1 MADQPLRYEDFN
13 LEMTDLQEDG
23 TFTVRVIGQT
33 PGGEMRADE
42 AESATYDADAL
53 SMLLRKLEARRL
65 KEDEVIELGEALAQM
80 MLPGR
85 VGELFDDSL
94 KAVANAG
101 KGLRVRL
108 RTEPLDLAALPWEY
122 VYQQKTPGEKVGQDF
137 LALQDNVSITR
148 YETTGAP
155 LPAFAGKE
163 KLRIVAALASPLD
176 QDILE
181 LEKDKKAI
189 QAAVAELE
197 SHLDDG
203 QGAIESVVLEQTT
216 RAALLN
222 ALDSADIFHFS
233 GHGIFEGTEL
243 SPEGKLLKKGRII
256 LETENAESDRFESG
270 QLATVLRGAGVRMV
284 VLGACESAAR
294 DEGGAWTGVAPA
306 LVREEVPAVVAMQ
319 FKVLDKN
326 AALFIAHLYTRVLGG
341 YSIDEAVAH
350 GRRAI
355 FVHSDKGAAER
366 DWGVPVIYLRAPDG
380 ILFPLPEAPED
391 EAAAPGVVPATVR
404 VQRRLGTVRGTAI
417 GVKVEEMLGGVIEV
431 DSETDVVEAG
441 GQDIGVSIG
450 RMGGDPRTQPSRPE
464 PSEPD
469 DDEND

>member
-1 MADQPLRYEDFN
+1 MADQPLTYEDFN

-23 TFTVRVIGQT
+23 TFTVRVLGQT

-42 AESATYDADAL
+42 AETASYDADAL
-53 SMLLRKLEARRL
+53 KMLLRKLEARRL
-65 KEDEVIELGEALAQM
+65 KEAELIELGEALAEM

-94 KAVANAG
+94 KAVSGDG

-108 RTEPLDLAALPWEY
+108 RVEPLTLAALPWEY
-122 VYQQKTPGEKVGQDF
+122 IYQQKTAGEKVGQDF
-137 LALQDNVSITR
+137 LALRNVSITR

-155 LPAFAGKE
+155 LQPLEGRE

-176 QDILE
+176 QDILD

-197 SHLDDG
+197 SHLGEG
-203 QGAIESVVLEQTT
+203 QDAIESAVLEQTT
-216 RAALLN
+216 REALLE
-222 ALDSADIFHFS
+222 ALESADIFHFS

-243 SPEGKLLKKGRII
+243 TPEGKLLKKGRII
-256 LETENAESDRFESG
+256 LETEEAESDRFESG
-270 QLATVLRGAGVRMV
+270 QLATVLRGAGVRLV

-326 AALFIAHLYTRVLGG
+326 AARFIAYLYTRVLGG
-341 YSIDEAVAH
+341 YSIDEAVADA
-350 GRRAI
+350 RRAI

-366 DWGVPVIYLRAPDG
+366 DWGVPVIYLRAKDG

-391 EAAAPGVVPATVR
+391 EAAAPAALPPSVR
-404 VQRRLGTVRGTAI
+404 VQRRLGAVRGEAI
-417 GVKVEEMLGGVIEV
+417 GVKVEEMLGGSVELEEEIEI
-431 DSETDVVEAG
+431 VEEG
-441 GQDIGVSIG
+441 GKAIGVSIG
-450 RMGGDPRTQPSRPE
+450 RLGGDPRTQPPPQESTD
-464 PSEPD
+464 SGT
-469 DDEND
+469 DEENA